1 MYSLYIDTHYTEV
14 CVVLFKDK
22 KVLDKEVVK
31 TSLKHSVIT
40 MPTIKELIERN
51 NITVDD
57 INEVIVCNGPGSF
70 TGVRIGVTIG
80 KTMAFLRNIPIKVID
95 SLLVK
100 YISLNEEREAY
111 VVIEDKNGAYVGHFD
126 KGPKSSEEYRYV
138 PKSEYKEFKKNNEV
152 IDEIDIDYD
161 LVYKYLEDVKPL
173 NAHEVKPLYIKGI
186 DALK

>member
-14 CVVLFKDK
+14 SVVLFKDK
-22 KVLDKEVVK
+22 KILDKETVK

-40 MPTIKELIERN
+40 MPTIKDVIERN

-57 INEVIVCNGPGSF
+57 IGEILVCNGPGSF

-80 KTMAFLRNIPIKVID
+80 KTMAFLRGIPIKVID

-100 YISLNEEREAY
+100 YLSLNKKDEAY
-111 VVIEDKNGAYVGHFD
+111 VVIEDKNGAYVGHFKDD
-126 KGPKSSEEYRYV
+126 KALEDYRYV
-138 PKSEYKEFKKNNEV
+138 PNSEYKEFKKNNNV
-152 IDEIDIDYD
+152 IDEININYD
-161 LVYKYLEDVKPL
+161 LVYKYLENVKPL